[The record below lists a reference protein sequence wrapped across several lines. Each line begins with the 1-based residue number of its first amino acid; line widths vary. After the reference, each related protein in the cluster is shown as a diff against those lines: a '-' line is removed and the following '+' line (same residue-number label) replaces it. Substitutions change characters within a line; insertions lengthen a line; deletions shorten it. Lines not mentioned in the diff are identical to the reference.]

1 MNAKIGTSFGL
12 AFLVAFGVVA
22 IMLAMGLFA
31 PKAEAAAPVIGTLSA
46 SPSNPGS
53 TATIKIP
60 FTNSDQVLGNSGE
73 IWVAFDKLYGVPDS
87 IAKSSVSI
95 STGQTTGGVSN
106 PLLDPTVDEQE
117 VALDST
123 VGVGD
128 YIVKL
133 AIGDTVPNSTTT
145 VENIEANTG
154 KTNTITFSSSAGIT
168 IPTGSS
174 ATANWI
180 KLSTGTNSDGS
191 RAWSSAATAI
201 TTAREL
207 NLSATSGARGKTVT
221 VTGKGFSGT
230 GEATVW
236 IDDNSEAGDAV
247 GTIDTS
253 EHIIASGIAVSSGQF
268 EVDFTTDINFDV
280 GAVAINAVD
289 GTGVAPSTVPTFTTY
304 GAVSTDLDSV
314 ARGSNLEISLAQWA
328 SGDTITKVSFGAA
341 TNTVTQDVAGNTTV
355 PKTLTGT
362 SGSFYVKVPVGTPL
376 GSQKVSVT
384 GTTESALRYT
394 TVEIT
399 GAPLTVTPTTGVD
412 GQEVTISASGF
423 SAGVAIAS
431 VKVGSVAVTKQS
443 SGGVESTALL
453 TALTADDSGNLTA
466 SFLLPN
472 DAILRTAGDHKIIVT
487 AGTGTDART
496 GEAVITVPGRTLT
509 LDKVESKRGS
519 TVTATGTGFKS
530 KASIT
535 IAYTN
540 SGSSAVNVG
549 TATADALG
557 NWTGT
562 FLVPSTAQI
571 PSTNTVTATAASGS
585 DKTATHKLPGASVT
599 TDVDS
604 QSTGEVF
611 NLTGDSFPSY
621 VSVTTLNVGGID
633 AKPSPAP
640 ATDGDGHFTAAV
652 MVPGLSSGTHAIS
665 VTAGSVTASSSIEV
679 VSTVAAVASA
689 STATADVFADSIA
702 AENLVRVWKFD
713 NSDQSWSFYDPR
725 DAFADANTLDNTVSG
740 DIVWVNVTAE
750 ETFQDGTLFPG
761 WNLISLD

>member
-1 MNAKIGTSFGL
+1 MNTKIGTSFGL

-73 IWVAFDKLYGVPDS
+73 IWVAFDKLYGVPDT

-236 IDDNSEAGDAV
+236 IDDNSESGDAV

-253 EHIIASGIAVSSGQF
+253 EHIIASGIAVSGGQF
-268 EVDFTTDINFDV
+268 EVDFTSDINFDV

-571 PSTNTVTATAASGS
+571 PSTNTVTATAANGS
-585 DKTATHKLPGASVT
+585 DKTATHKLPGASVS